1 MDSGLIAHVF
11 QNNLI
16 WALLAM
22 VAGNFV
28 LAVLAAIMAK
38 GDFELARLGD
48 ISKRVVIYV
57 IPVLVLWGIAFYVPS
72 WQVAATA
79 LYAVVMAALV
89 ARIAFNLGELGL
101 PIPDEVLQHLK
112 KVP

>member
-1 MDSGLIAHVF
+1 VF

-38 GDFELARLGD
+38 GDFEFARLAD

-72 WQVAATA
+72 WQAVAIA
-79 LYAVVMAALV
+79 LYSVVMISLT
-89 ARIAFNLGELGL
+89 ARIAANLSDLGL
-101 PIPDEVLQHLK
+101 NIPDEVLQHLK